1 MKRVLIYLLVASA
14 GIASTSCKKDTV
26 AATPAPTKTELL
38 TAKSWRISGDVT
50 VSTTSGRVT
59 TTDNFATASP
69 CEKDDFLKFSTD
81 KKVIIDQGPLKCQGT
96 NQTETGVWDFN
107 SDQTKLT
114 LGAPGTSTIGQFD
127 IPELSAT
134 TLKLSQ
140 TDTSNG
146 TTEVK
151 TTTFTAF

>member
-1 MKRVLIYLLVASA
+1 M
-14 GIASTSCKKDTV
+14 GIASTTSCKKDTV

-50 VSTTSGRVT
+50 VSTTNGRVT
-59 TTDNFATASP
+59 TTDNFATAP
-69 CEKDDFLKFSTD
+69 ACEKDNFLKFSTD
-81 KKVIIDQGPLKCQGT
+81 KKVLIDEGPNKCQGN

-114 LGAPGTSTIGQFD
+114 LGAAGTSTIGQFD
-127 IPELSAT
+127 IPELTAT

-140 TDTSNG
+140 IDTHNG
-146 TTEVK
+146 TTDVE
-151 TTTFTAF
+151 TITFTAF